1 MSRERVLIGLSGG
14 VDSSLAAKL
23 MIDQGFDCV
32 GCTMRL
38 FDGEDSPDRPCCSL
52 SDVED
57 ARAVANAL
65 GIPFYVLNFRE
76 EFRSQ
81 VIDRFIA
88 AYEAGRTPNP
98 CIDCNR
104 YLKFGKLLHRAAELD
119 CRWVATGHYARVEE
133 RNGRYLLKR
142 AADPAKDQTYFL
154 ACLTQAR
161 LAHVKFPL
169 GELTKSEVRQ
179 LARQAGFVNADKRDS
194 QDICFVPGGDYAAV
208 MEHYTGKSYPAGDYL
223 DQSGKVVGR
232 HRGAVRYTLGQ
243 RKGLDLALGTPV
255 YVCAKDMDQNTVT
268 VGPESALYSAALR
281 SEGMN
286 WFPFDAPPDGPLR
299 CTVKTRHSQREVP
312 ATVRPLENGGALVE
326 FDEPQRAV
334 TPGQAVVLY
343 DGDLVLGG
351 GTIAEALPELP
362 LGA

>member
-1 MSRERVLIGLSGG
+1 MSGGRALIGMSGG

-23 MIDQGFDCV
+23 MRDRGFDCV
-32 GCTMRL
+32 GCTMKL
-38 FDGEDSPDRPCCSL
+38 FDAEDGPDRPCCSL
-52 SDVED
+52 NDVEG
-57 ARAVANAL
+57 ARAVANRL
-65 GIPFYVLNFRE
+65 GIPFYVFNFRE

-104 YLKFGKLLHRAAELD
+104 HLKFGKLLRRAEELG
-119 CRWVATGHYARVEE
+119 CRWVVTGHYARVEE
-133 RNGRYLLKR
+133 QNGRFLLKR

-154 ACLTQAR
+154 ACLTQAQ

-169 GELTKSEVRQ
+169 GDYTKAEVRE
-179 LARQAGFVNADKRDS
+179 LARQAGFVNAGKRDS

-208 MEHYTGKSYPAGDYL
+208 MEAYTGKTYPAGDYL
-223 DQSGKVVGR
+223 DQSGNVVGR

-255 YVCAKDMDQNTVT
+255 YVCAKDMERNTVT
-268 VGPESALYSAALR
+268 VGPDAALYSPGLR
-281 SEGMN
+281 AEGMV
-286 WFPFDAPPDGPLR
+286 WFPFDAPDGPLR
-299 CTVKTRHSQREVP
+299 CTVKTRHSQREAP
-312 ATVRPLENGGALVE
+312 ATVRPLEDGGALVE
-326 FDEPQRAV
+326 FDAPQRAV

-343 DGDLVLGG
+343 DGDIVLGG
-351 GTIAEALPELP
+351 GTIGEAIS
-362 LGA
+362 

>member
-23 MIDQGFDCV
+23 LADGGYDCV
-32 GCTMRL
+32 GCTLRL
-38 FDGEDSPDRPCCSL
+38 LDGQ
-52 SDVED
+52 DVED
-57 ARAVANAL
+57 ARAAADRL
-65 GIPFYVLNFRE
+65 GIPFHVFDFRE
-76 EFRSQ
+76 SFRRG
-81 VIDRFIA
+81 VIEPFIA

-104 YLKFGKLLHRAAELD
+104 RLKFGVMFCRAEELG
-119 CRWVATGHYARVEE
+119 CRWVATGHYARIEE
-133 RNGRYLLKR
+133 QNGRFLLRR
-142 AADPAKDQTYFL
+142 AADSAKDQTYFL

-169 GELTKSEVRQ
+169 GELTKSEVRE
-179 LARQAGFVNADKRDS
+179 LARQAGFVNADKKDS

-208 MEHYTGKSYPAGDYL
+208 MESYTGKTYPAGDYL
-223 DQSGKVVGR
+223 DQSGNVVGR

-243 RKGLDLALGTPV
+243 RKGLNLAIGKPV
-255 YVCAKDMDQNTVT
+255 YVCGKNMEQNTVT

-286 WFPFDAPPDGPLR
+286 WFPFDVPPDGPLR
-299 CTVKTRHSQREVP
+299 CTVKTRHSQREAP
-312 ATVRPLENGGALVE
+312 ATIRPLDHGGALVE
-326 FDEPQRAV
+326 FDSPQRAV

-343 DGDLVLGG
+343 DGDTVLGG
-351 GTIAEALPELP
+351 GTIAEGLR
-362 LGA
+362 

>member
-1 MSRERVLIGLSGG
+1 MSRDRVLVALSGG

-23 MIDQGFDCV
+23 MIDQGLDCV

-38 FDGEDSPDRPCCSL
+38 FDGEDGPDRPCCSL

-57 ARAVANAL
+57 ARSVASAL

-119 CRWVATGHYARVEE
+119 CQWVVTGHYARVEE

-142 AADPAKDQTYFL
+142 ATDPAKDQTYFL

-169 GELTKSEVRQ
+169 GDYTKAEVRE
-179 LARQAGFVNADKRDS
+179 LARQAGFVNAGKKDS

-223 DQSGKVVGR
+223 NQSGKVVGR

-243 RKGLDLALGTPV
+243 RKGLDLALGKPV
-255 YVCAKDMDQNTVT
+255 YVCAKNMARNTVT

-286 WFPFDAPPDGPLR
+286 WFPFDAPDGPLR
-299 CTVKTRHSQREVP
+299 CTVKTRHSQREAP

-351 GTIAEALPELP
+351 GTIGEAIR
-362 LGA
+362 

>member
-1 MSRERVLIGLSGG
+1 MSRERVLVGLSGG

-23 MIDQGFDCV
+23 LAGEGYDCV
-32 GCTMRL
+32 GCTL
-38 FDGEDSPDRPCCSL
+38 LLSDSQ
-52 SDVED
+52 DVED
-57 ARAVANAL
+57 ARASADCL
-65 GIPFYVLNFRE
+65 GIPFHVFDFRE
-76 EFRSQ
+76 SFRRQ
-81 VIDRFIA
+81 VIEPFIS

-104 YLKFGKLLHRAAELD
+104 RLKFGVMFCRAEELG
-119 CRWVATGHYARVEE
+119 CRWVATGHYARIEE
-133 RNGRYLLKR
+133 QNGRFLLKR

-169 GELTKSEVRQ
+169 GGYTKAEVRQ
-179 LARQAGFVNADKRDS
+179 LARQAGFVNADKKDS

-208 MEHYTGKSYPAGDYL
+208 MEAYTGKSYPAGDYL
-223 DQSGKVVGR
+223 DQSGNVVGR

-243 RKGLDLALGTPV
+243 RKGLNLALGSPV
-255 YVCAKDMDQNTVT
+255 YVCAKDMEKNTVT
-268 VGPESALYSAALR
+268 VGPESALYSATLR

-299 CTVKTRHSQREVP
+299 CTVKTRHSQREQP
-312 ATVRPLENGGALVE
+312 AAVRPLENGGALVE
-326 FDEPQRAV
+326 FDSPQRAV

-343 DGDLVLGG
+343 DGDTVLGG
-351 GTIAEALPELP
+351 GTIAGTE
-362 LGA
+362 

>member
-1 MSRERVLIGLSGG
+1 MSRERTLIGMSGG

-23 MIDQGFDCV
+23 MIDQGFECV
-32 GCTMRL
+32 GCTMKL
-38 FDGEDSPDRPCCSL
+38 FDGEDGPDRPCCSL

-57 ARAVANAL
+57 ARSVASAL
-65 GIPFYVLNFRE
+65 GIPFYVFNFRE
-76 EFRSQ
+76 EFRKE

-88 AYEAGRTPNP
+88 AYEGGRTPNP

-119 CRWVATGHYARVEE
+119 CYWVVTGHYAQVVE
-133 RNGRYLLKR
+133 RDGRFLLKR

-154 ACLTQAR
+154 ASLTQAQ

-169 GELTKSEVRQ
+169 GEYTKAEVRE
-179 LARQAGFVNADKRDS
+179 LAGQAGFVNANKRDS

-243 RKGLDLALGTPV
+243 RKGLDLALGKPV
-255 YVCAKDMDQNTVT
+255 YVCGKNMEQNTVT

-281 SEGMN
+281 AEGMN
-286 WFPFDAPPDGPLR
+286 WYPFDEPDGPLR
-299 CTVKTRHSQREVP
+299 CTVKTRHSQREAP

-343 DGDLVLGG
+343 NGDIVLGG
-351 GTIAEALPELP
+351 GTIGEAIR
-362 LGA
+362 

>member
-1 MSRERVLIGLSGG
+1 MSRDRVLVALSGG

-23 MIDQGFDCV
+23 MIDQGLDCV

-38 FDGEDSPDRPCCSL
+38 FDGEDGPDRPCCSL

-57 ARAVANAL
+57 ARSVASAL

-154 ACLTQAR
+154 ACLTQAQ
-161 LAHVKFPL
+161 LARVKFPL
-169 GELTKSEVRQ
+169 GDYTKAEVRE
-179 LARQAGFVNADKRDS
+179 LARQAGFVNAGKKDS

-281 SEGMN
+281 SEGMQ
-286 WFPFDAPPDGPLR
+286 WYPFDEPDSPLR
-299 CTVKTRHSQREVP
+299 CTVKTRHSQREAP

-343 DGDLVLGG
+343 DGDIVLGG

>member
-23 MIDQGFDCV
+23 LTDGGYDCV
-32 GCTMRL
+32 GCTLRL
-38 FDGEDSPDRPCCSL
+38 LDGQ
-52 SDVED
+52 DVED
-57 ARAVANAL
+57 ARASAERL
-65 GIPFYVLNFRE
+65 GIPFHVFDFRE
-76 EFRSQ
+76 SFRRG
-81 VIDRFIA
+81 VIEPFIA

-104 YLKFGKLLHRAAELD
+104 RLKFGVMFCRAEELG
-119 CRWVATGHYARVEE
+119 CRWVATGHYARIEE
-133 RNGRYLLKR
+133 QNGRFLLKR

-161 LAHVKFPL
+161 LAHIKFPL
-169 GELTKSEVRQ
+169 GELTKSEVRE
-179 LARQAGFVNADKRDS
+179 LARQAGFVNADKKDS

-208 MEHYTGKSYPAGDYL
+208 MEAYTGKTYPAGDYL
-223 DQSGKVVGR
+223 DQSGNVVGR

-243 RKGLDLALGTPV
+243 RKGLNLVMGKPV
-255 YVCAKDMDQNTVT
+255 YVCAKDMEQNTVT

-286 WFPFDAPPDGPLR
+286 WFPFDVPDGPLR
-299 CTVKTRHSQREVP
+299 CTVRTRHSQREAP
-312 ATVRPLENGGALVE
+312 AAVRPLENGGALVE
-326 FDEPQRAV
+326 FDSPQRAL

-343 DGDLVLGG
+343 DGDTVLGG
-351 GTIAEALPELP
+351 GTIAEGLR
-362 LGA
+362 

>member
-1 MSRERVLIGLSGG
+1 MSRERVLVGLSGG

-23 MIDQGFDCV
+23 LADGGYDCV
-32 GCTMRL
+32 GCTMKL
-38 FDGEDSPDRPCCSL
+38 FDGADGPDRPCCSL
-52 SDVED
+52 EDVED
-57 ARAVANAL
+57 ARAVASAL

-76 EFRSQ
+76 EFSSQ

-104 YLKFGKLLHRAAELD
+104 FLKFGKLLRRAEELD

-133 RNGRYLLKR
+133 RDGRFLLR
-142 AADPAKDQTYFL
+142 RSADSAKDQTYFL
-154 ACLTQAR
+154 ACLTQGQ

-169 GELTKSEVRQ
+169 GEYTKAEVRE
-179 LARQAGFVNADKRDS
+179 LAQQAGFANAHKRDS

-208 MEHYTGKSYPAGDYL
+208 MERCTGKTYPEGDYL
-223 DQSGKVVGR
+223 DQDGNVVGR

-243 RKGLDLALGTPV
+243 RKGLNLALGTPV
-255 YVCAKDMDQNTVT
+255 YVCAKDMEKNTVT

-281 SEGMN
+281 AEGMN
-286 WFPFDAPPDGPLR
+286 WFPFDTPDGPRR
-299 CTVKTRHSQREVP
+299 CTVKTRHSQRETP
-312 ATVRPLENGGALVE
+312 ATVHPLENGGALVE
-326 FDEPQRAV
+326 FDVPQRAV

-343 DGDLVLGG
+343 DGDYVLGG
-351 GTIAEALPELP
+351 GTIAEAVL
-362 LGA
+362 

>member
-14 VDSSLAAKL
+14 VDSTLAAKL
-23 MIDQGFDCV
+23 LADGGYDCV
-32 GCTMRL
+32 GCTML
-38 FDGEDSPDRPCCSL
+38 LSDGQ
-52 SDVED
+52 DVED
-57 ARAVANAL
+57 ARAAADRLN
-65 GIPFYVLNFRE
+65 IPFQVFDFRQS
-76 EFRSQ
+76 FRRG
-81 VIDRFIA
+81 VIEPFIA

-104 YLKFGKLLHRAAELD
+104 RLKFGVMFCRAEELG

-133 RNGRYLLKR
+133 RNGRFLLKR
-142 AADPAKDQTYFL
+142 AADSAKDQTYFL

-169 GELTKSEVRQ
+169 GDYTKAEVRE

-243 RKGLDLALGTPV
+243 RKGLNLALGTPV

-281 SEGMN
+281 SEGMQ
-286 WFPFDAPPDGPLR
+286 WYPFDEPDGPLR
-299 CTVKTRHSQREVP
+299 CTVKTRHSQREAP

-343 DGDLVLGG
+343 DGDIVLGG
-351 GTIAEALPELP
+351 GTIGEALPELP

>member
-14 VDSSLAAKL
+14 VDSTLAAKL
-23 MIDQGFDCV
+23 LVDGGYDCV
-32 GCTMRL
+32 GCAML
-38 FDGEDSPDRPCCSL
+38 L
-52 SDVED
+52 SDSQDVDD
-57 ARAVANAL
+57 ARAAADRL
-65 GIPFYVLNFRE
+65 GIPFHVFDFRS
-76 EFRSQ
+76 EFRRG
-81 VIDRFIA
+81 VIEPFIA

-104 YLKFGKLLHRAAELD
+104 RLKFGVMFCRAEELG
-119 CRWVATGHYARVEE
+119 CRWVATGHYARIEE
-133 RNGRYLLKR
+133 QNGRFLLKR

-169 GELTKSEVRQ
+169 GELSKNEVRQ
-179 LARQAGFVNADKRDS
+179 LARQAGFVNADKKDS

-208 MEHYTGKSYPAGDYL
+208 MERYSGKTYPAGDYL
-223 DQSGKVVGR
+223 DQSGHVVGR

-243 RKGLDLALGTPV
+243 RKGLNLALGTPV
-255 YVCAKDMDQNTVT
+255 YVCAKDMGQNTVT

-281 SEGMN
+281 SEGMQ
-286 WFPFDAPPDGPLR
+286 WYPFDEPDGPLR
-299 CTVKTRHSQREVP
+299 CTVKTRHSQWEVP
-312 ATVRPLENGGALVE
+312 AAVRPLENGGALVE

-343 DGDLVLGG
+343 DGDTVLGG
-351 GTIAEALPELP
+351 GTIAEAIL
-362 LGA
+362 